1 MNKNQFSLTKDGKKK
16 LEEELNK
23 LVNIE
28 KPKIIEDLSNARSQG
43 DLKENADYDAA
54 KKKLNEID
62 NRIGEIKVILANSEI
77 IVNLDSEYV
86 NIGSKVVVKADN
98 KKDNDT
104 YLIVSTIEA
113 DPINNKI
120 SNESP
125 LGSALIG
132 HKINDVV
139 EVKIR
144 ENSYNVKIIDIKK

>member
-77 IVNLDSEYV
+77 IVNLDNEYV